1 MTRYNAIQLI
11 DVVIDELT
19 KGLRD
24 YSKRSNPKKE
34 IVKANRDRIDLL
46 WEIKENL
53 KTLLLYDVWLLV
65 EEQMFI
71 MEKSDPNLTTFLIK
85 IRRKRGS
92 IDNQGYINLD
102 NPNL

>member
-1 MTRYNAIQLI
+1 MNRYNAIQLI
-11 DVVIDELT
+11 DVVIDELS

-24 YSKRSNPKKE
+24 YTKRSNPKKE
-34 IVKANRDRIDLL
+34 IVKANKDRIALL
-46 WEIKENL
+46 WDIKENL

-65 EEQMFI
+65 EEQIFI
-71 MEKSDPNLTTFLIK
+71 MEKADPNLTTFLIK

-92 IDNQGYINLD
+92 IDNIGFIDLD